1 MNSSLRIVLSIALLV
16 YYFCIFYFL
25 KKKSLTLKYTLLW
38 LFTGLVMVLVFIFTQ
53 ALEAVIHAMGIVEL
67 TNCLFGLV
75 CFALLIILL
84 SITSIV
90 SMLNDKLR
98 KLVQQCAMYEKRIRD
113 LEERLEQSMPTE
125 GQKKAE

>member
-1 MNSSLRIVLSIALLV
+1 MNSSLRIVISIALLV
-16 YYFCIFYFL
+16 YYIFIFYFL

-38 LFTGLVMVLVFIFTQ
+38 LFTGLVMVLVVIFPQ
-53 ALEAVIHAMGIVEL
+53 ALEMVLHAVGVVEL
-67 TNCLFGLV
+67 TNGLFGIV

-98 KLVQQCAMYEKRIRD
+98 KLIQQCAMYEKRIRELEMRLEIRNEQD
-113 LEERLEQSMPTE
+113 LEQ
-125 GQKKAE
+125 

>member
-1 MNSSLRIVLSIALLV
+1 MNSSLRIVLAIALLL
-16 YYFCIFYFL
+16 YYICIFYFL

-38 LFTGLVMVLVFIFTQ
+38 LFSGLVMVLVLIFPQ
-53 ALEAVIHAMGIVEL
+53 ALERILHAMGIVEL
-67 TNCLFGLV
+67 TNGVFGLV

-90 SMLNDKLR
+90 SMLNEKLR

-113 LEERLEQSMPTE
+113 LERKLETLDGVISEQE
-125 GQKKAE
+125 VE

>member
-1 MNSSLRIVLSIALLV
+1 MNSSLRIVLSIALLL
-16 YYFCIFYFL
+16 YYICIFYFL

-38 LFTGLVMVLVFIFTQ
+38 LFTGLVMVLVVIFPQ
-53 ALEAVIHAMGIVEL
+53 VLETVLHAMGIVEL
-67 TNCLFGLV
+67 TNGLFGLV

-113 LEERLEQSMPTE
+113 LEEKLEQGGLTK
-125 GQKKAE
+125 GQKQAE